1 MHFVKGYVVSASPPN
16 SSPGLETYYCGSRKI
31 EILMILMQ
39 CSSLNQ
45 KARAAVEATG
55 DTSDQRQSVLKIFA
69 I

>member
-31 EILMILMQ
+31 EILMILM
-39 CSSLNQ
+39 

-55 DTSDQRQSVLKIFA
+55 DTSDQVDLDHFFLC
-69 I
+69 